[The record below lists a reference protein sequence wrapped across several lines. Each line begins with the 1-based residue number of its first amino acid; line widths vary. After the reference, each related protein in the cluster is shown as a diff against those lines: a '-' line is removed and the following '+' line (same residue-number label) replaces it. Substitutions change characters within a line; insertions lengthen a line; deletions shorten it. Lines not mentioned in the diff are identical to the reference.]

1 MSSTDDIPGA
11 FVRDGLWFGRRARN
25 ASKRPIL
32 IVGVAAAA
40 FIATVITLLI
50 IPRRGDNSARAI
62 AALIAQKE
70 DTLSLLAAQD
80 RSRLALASAES
91 SLTRARQSTIRRS
104 PPAPVDTLP
113 PALVARRDS
122 LRRAEAALDSMITR
136 AENAPL
142 PAAYRAL
149 GEMPALAGDPLVAAL
164 LDSLAAV
171 EKEREDFGSLGGV
184 DPIFVALTARAT
196 AIGRSIQE
204 VAEARRATAREELVR
219 LRPPP
224 PPAPIVVALVDTIPI
239 VQRRDGAVE
248 TLAFATQRLGEIR
261 RANAAIDQR
270 VARARAAAN
279 VDIPPL
285 ALLAAAIAV
294 AAIVGFAAGLVAEMR
309 HSRIADPNEAEE
321 ATGLRVLAVVL
332 PKTPQPERTRR
343 RADRE
348 TSPLLDATSD
358 AYRLLYLHL
367 AGAVPRISL
376 ITVSGDDTAIA
387 ATVAA
392 NLAAAA
398 THDARSTLLVD
409 AELSACAVSSVLRIR
424 AEPGLG
430 DVLAGRVDWT
440 EAVVP
445 ATIGRERALDVIP
458 SGTCGEPDGDI
469 DAEPTRH
476 ALARMARRYDLVV
489 LVAGPTHIRRG
500 DGSILPAPDLIYCA
514 RLGHTTIRAL
524 RAGADALRGAG
535 ARIRGIVLWDAEVP
549 LIESR
554 DTAVARARAEEVA
567 PLSAGRPGR

>member
-1 MSSTDDIPGA
+1 MSSREGLAPL
-11 FVRDGLWFGRRARN
+11 VRDGVWFARRARN

-32 IVGVAAAA
+32 IVSIGAAA
-40 FIATVITLLI
+40 FIATLIVLLI

-62 AALIAQKE
+62 ATLLTQRGDTTALLTAR
-70 DTLSLLAAQD
+70 D

-91 SLTRARQSTIRRS
+91 SLSEARQSTIRRP
-104 PPAPVDTLP
+104 PPAPPDTLP
-113 PALVARRDS
+113 PVLIARRDS
-122 LRRAEAALDSMITR
+122 LRRAESALNSMITR
-136 AENAPL
+136 VDNAPL
-142 PAAYRAL
+142 PASYRAL
-149 GEMPALAGDPLVAAL
+149 GQMSELSGEPRVTAL
-164 LDSLAAV
+164 LDSLAMV
-171 EKEREDFGSLGGV
+171 EKEREEFGTVGGV

-196 AIGRSIQE
+196 AIGRSIQGI
-204 VAEARRATAREELVR
+204 AEGHRAAARDELVR

-224 PPAPIVVALVDTIPI
+224 APPPIVVALVDTIPM
-239 VQRRDGAVE
+239 VRRRDAAVAMLDSS
-248 TLAFATQRLGEIR
+248 TRRLGEVR

-285 ALLAAAIAV
+285 ALLGAAIAV
-294 AAIVGFAAGLVAEMR
+294 AAILGFAAGLIAEMR
-309 HSRIADPNEAEE
+309 HSRIADPSEAEE

-332 PKTPQPERTRR
+332 PRTPQPERTRR
-343 RADRE
+343 QADRE

-358 AYRLLYLHL
+358 VYRLLYLHL
-367 AGAVPRISL
+367 AGAIPRISL
-376 ITVSGDDTAIA
+376 VTVSGDETAIA

-398 THDARSTLLVD
+398 TYDARSTLLVD

-430 DVLAGRVDWT
+430 DVLTGRVDWT

-445 ATIGRERALDVIP
+445 ATIGRDRAIDVIP
-458 SGTCGEPDGDI
+458 SGTCGEPEGEF

-489 LVAGPTHIRRG
+489 LVAGPTHVMRG

-514 RLGHTTIRAL
+514 RIGHTTIAAL
-524 RAGADALRGAG
+524 RERAEELRGGG
-535 ARIRGIVLWDAEVP
+535 ARILGLVLWDADVP

-554 DTAVARARAEEVA
+554 DTAAARARTQDPV
-567 PLSAGRPGR
+567 PLSASRPDR

>member
-1 MSSTDDIPGA
+1 MSSTESPVPL
-11 FVRDGLWFGRRARN
+11 VRDGVWFARRARN

-32 IVGVAAAA
+32 IVSIGAGA
-40 FIATVITLLI
+40 FIATLIALLL

-62 AALIAQKE
+62 ATLISQKE
-70 DTLSLLAAQD
+70 DTIALLIAQD

-91 SLTRARQSTIRRS
+91 SLSEARQSTIRRP
-104 PPAPVDTLP
+104 PPAPPDTLP
-113 PALVARRDS
+113 PALIARRDS
-122 LRRAEAALDSMITR
+122 LRRAERALDSMITR
-136 AENAPL
+136 VDNAPL
-142 PAAYRAL
+142 PASYRAL
-149 GEMPALAGDPLVAAL
+149 GEMPELSGELRVATL

-171 EKEREDFGSLGGV
+171 EKEREEFGTVGGV

-196 AIGRSIQE
+196 AIGRSIQGI
-204 VAEARRATAREELVR
+204 AEGRRAAAREELVR

-224 PPAPIVVALVDTIPI
+224 VPPPIVVALVDTIPM
-239 VQRRDGAVE
+239 VRRRNAAVE
-248 TLAFATQRLGEIR
+248 TLDSSTRRLGEVR

-285 ALLAAAIAV
+285 ALLGAAIAI
-294 AAIVGFAAGLVAEMR
+294 ATILGFTAGLIAEMR

-376 ITVSGDDTAIA
+376 VTVSGDETAIA

-398 THDARSTLLVD
+398 TYDARGTLLVD

-458 SGTCGEPDGDI
+458 SGTCGEPDGEFDP
-469 DAEPTRH
+469 EPTRH

-489 LVAGPTHIRRG
+489 LVAGPTHVRRG

-514 RLGHTTIRAL
+514 RIGHTTIAAL
-524 RAGADALRGAG
+524 RDGAEALRGGG
-535 ARIRGIVLWDAEVP
+535 ARIRGLVLWDADVP

-554 DTAVARARAEEVA
+554 DTAAARARTEDPV

>member
-1 MSSTDDIPGA
+1 MSLPDGPA
-11 FVRDGLWFGRRARN
+11 PLARDGVWFARRARN
-25 ASKRPIL
+25 ATRRPVLITTVGAVAFVATL
-32 IVGVAAAA
+32 IV
-40 FIATVITLLI
+40 LLI

-62 AALIAQKE
+62 AALLIQKE
-70 DTLSLLAAQD
+70 DSAALLSAQD
-80 RSRLALASAES
+80 RSRSALASAEAALS
-91 SLTRARQSTIRRS
+91 RARQSTFRRA
-104 PPAPVDTLP
+104 PAPPSDTLS
-113 PALVARRDS
+113 PALIARRDS
-122 LRRAEAALDSMITR
+122 LRRAETALDSMITR
-136 AENAPL
+136 VNNAPL
-142 PAAYRAL
+142 PASYRAL
-149 GEMPALAGDPLVAAL
+149 GEMRELSGDARVTAL

-171 EKEREDFGSLGGV
+171 EKEREEFGTVGGV

-196 AIGRSIQE
+196 AIGRSIQAI
-204 VAEARRATAREELVR
+204 AEGRRTAARDELVR

-224 PPAPIVVALVDTIPI
+224 APPPVMVALVDTAPM
-239 VQRRDGAVE
+239 VQQRNAAVDLLDSSTRR
-248 TLAFATQRLGEIR
+248 LAEVR

-270 VARARAAAN
+270 VSRARAAAN

-285 ALLAAAIAV
+285 ALLSAAVAIAAIL
-294 AAIVGFAAGLVAEMR
+294 GFSAGLIGEMR
-309 HSRIADPNEAEE
+309 RSRIADSDEAEM

-332 PKTPQPERTRR
+332 PKTAQPERTRR

-367 AGAVPRISL
+367 AGSVPRTAL
-376 ITVSGDDTAIA
+376 ITVSGDEIEIA

-398 THDARSTLLVD
+398 TYDARSTLLVD
-409 AELSACAVSSVLRIR
+409 AGLSACAVSSVLRVR

-458 SGTCGEPDGDI
+458 SGTCGEPDGGF

-476 ALARMARRYDLVV
+476 ALARIARRYDLVV
-489 LVAGPTHIRRG
+489 LVADPAHVRRG

-514 RLGHTTIRAL
+514 RIGHTTIDGL
-524 RAGADALRGAG
+524 RDGAEALRGAG
-535 ARIRGIVLWDAEVP
+535 ARIRGLVLWDADVP

-554 DTAVARARAEEVA
+554 DTAAARARTEGTIPLTAER
-567 PLSAGRPGR
+567 SGR

>member
-1 MSSTDDIPGA
+1 MSPTDRPVLL
-11 FVRDGLWFGRRARN
+11 VRDGVWFARRARN

-32 IVGVAAAA
+32 IVGVGAAA
-40 FIATVITLLI
+40 FIATLIVVLI

-62 AALIAQKE
+62 ATLIAQKQ
-70 DTLSLLAAQD
+70 DTVALLTAQD
-80 RSRLALASAES
+80 RSRSALASSEA
-91 SLTRARQSTIRRS
+91 SLSEARRSTIRRP
-104 PPAPVDTLP
+104 PPAPADTLP
-113 PALVARRDS
+113 PQLVARRDS
-122 LRRAEAALDSMITR
+122 LRRAANALDAMITR
-136 AENAPL
+136 VDNAPL
-142 PAAYRAL
+142 PASYRAL
-149 GEMPALAGDPLVAAL
+149 GEMPELSGEPRVTAL

-171 EKEREDFGSLGGV
+171 EKEREEFGTVGGV

-196 AIGRSIQE
+196 EIGRSIQGI
-204 VAEARRATAREELVR
+204 AEARRAAARDELVR

-224 PPAPIVVALVDTIPI
+224 ALPPIVVALVDTIPM
-239 VQRRDGAVE
+239 VQRRNSAVAMLDSS
-248 TLAFATQRLGEIR
+248 TRRLGEVR

-270 VARARAAAN
+270 AARARAAAN

-285 ALLAAAIAV
+285 ALLGAAIAI
-294 AAIVGFAAGLVAEMR
+294 AIILGFAAGLIAEMR
-309 HSRIADPNEAEE
+309 NSRIADPAEAEE
-321 ATGLRVLAVVL
+321 ATGLRVLAVVV
-332 PKTPQPERTRR
+332 PRTPQPERTRR
-343 RADRE
+343 QADRE

-358 AYRLLYLHL
+358 VYRLLYLHL

-376 ITVSGDDTAIA
+376 VTVSGGETAIA

-398 THDARSTLLVD
+398 TYDARSTLLVD
-409 AELSACAVSSVLRIR
+409 AELSECAVSSVLRIR

-445 ATIGRERALDVIP
+445 ATIGRDRAIDVIP
-458 SGTCGEPDGDI
+458 SGTCGEPDGEF

-489 LVAGPTHIRRG
+489 LMAGPAHVRRG

-514 RLGHTTIRAL
+514 RIGHTTIAAL
-524 RAGADALRGAG
+524 CEGAEALRGGG
-535 ARIRGIVLWDAEVP
+535 ARILGLVLWDADVP

-554 DTAVARARAEEVA
+554 ETAAARARGEDQV
-567 PLSAGRPGR
+567 PLSAGRSGR